1 MGNYLGFYISV
12 SGLESGASQS
22 CPADRVDGPVS
33 LYPEA
38 SKPQCRGRTSAPKPS
53 TTLLLKPVRS
63 MIWDPGDGLGVR
75 LPDLELKAF
84 RGLPNAT

>member
-38 SKPQCRGRTSAPKPS
+38 SKPQCRGRTSAPK
-53 TTLLLKPVRS
+53 LRA
-63 MIWDPGDGLGVR
+63 PGRLQGVQ
-75 LPDLELKAF
+75 ELITEPTPILCHGKE
-84 RGLPNAT
+84 ATMLR